1 MTDLEM
7 KNRMKE
13 IDEER
18 NKLSLEKRKYEKYFE
33 DKKKK
38 EELNSRRS
46 YIGKCFISKDD
57 VRNEN
62 KHIKAFKIVDIL
74 NEPNTRYADCV
85 TLIDGYE
92 NNCWNTRAVKFQVVG
107 LWHYNKIQT
116 YHDESDPKMID
127 FYKEITQ
134 EEFKSLYKEYI
145 NSIEWEVFK

>member
-74 NEPNTRYADCV
+74 NEPNTSYANCV

-92 NNCWNTRAVKFQVVG
+92 NNCWNTRAVKSQVVG
-107 LWHYNKIQT
+107 LWHYNKIQLC
-116 YHDESDPKMID
+116 HDISDPKMID
-127 FYKEITQ
+127 FYEEITQ

-145 NSIEWEVFK
+145 NSIELEVFK

>member
-1 MTDLEM
+1 MILKIKIRIIGNENNMADLEM

-38 EELNSRRS
+38 EESSLRKS

-57 VRNEN
+57 IRNEN

-74 NEPNTRYADCV
+74 NEPNIRYANRV
-85 TLIDGYE
+85 TLIDRYE

-107 LWHYNKIQT
+107 LWHYNKIQLC
-116 YHDESDPKMID
+116 HGISDPKMID
-127 FYKEITQ
+127 FYEEITQ
-134 EEFKSLYKEYI
+134 
-145 NSIEWEVFK
+145 